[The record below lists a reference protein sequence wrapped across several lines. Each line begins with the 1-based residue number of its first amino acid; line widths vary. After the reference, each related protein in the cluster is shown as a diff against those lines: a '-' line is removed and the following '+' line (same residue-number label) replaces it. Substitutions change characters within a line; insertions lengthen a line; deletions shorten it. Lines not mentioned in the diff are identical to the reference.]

1 MDVHASVALSAL
13 RDIEGVLG
21 SFLVDVDGQILARD
35 LPPLFDVDA
44 LASASVHLS
53 RLRAALELDG
63 NALQSCVARFG
74 PHLLLLR
81 AAQENTLCVLCPHGT
96 NMPAVHMSTT
106 LIARRL
112 SHPANGVRVGSSLAA
127 DAIFG
132 SDAAGT
138 ARSSFPP
145 SAGTRVSYPPASDG
159 RDSYPGRPPS
169 DDPPIAPALARRF
182 RGRPV

>member
-1 MDVHASVALSAL
+1 MDAQAQVALTAL

-21 SFLVDVDGQILARD
+21 SFLLDADGSLLARD
-35 LPPLFDVDA
+35 LPPLFDPAA

-63 NALQSCVARFG
+63 SPFESCVARFG
-74 PHLLLLR
+74 PHLLMLR
-81 AAQENTLCVLCPHGT
+81 AAQSSTLCVLCPQGT

-112 SHPANGVRVGSSLAA
+112 ASSLPLRRQSGLPGAVEARGWSALEHRLAPEPAA
-127 DAIFG
+127 D
-132 SDAAGT
+132 
-138 ARSSFPP
+138 SSAPP
-145 SAGTRVSYPPASDG
+145 GG
-159 RDSYPGRPPS
+159 LPS
-169 DDPPIAPALARRF
+169 RLF